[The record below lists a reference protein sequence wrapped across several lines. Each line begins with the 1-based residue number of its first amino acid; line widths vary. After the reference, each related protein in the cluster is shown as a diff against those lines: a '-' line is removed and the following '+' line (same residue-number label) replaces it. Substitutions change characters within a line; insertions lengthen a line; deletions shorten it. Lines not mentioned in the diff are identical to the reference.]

1 MFLPNVSSR
10 QHFRETSVPNL
21 NAAETISQWVIKLI
35 CAIYIWFCV
44 IPETEYIIIY
54 QSSQPKMTFVK
65 KKKKKKSSTAV
76 HSGKDCD
83 KELHGLGNL
92 LVDIPRR

>member
-65 KKKKKKSSTAV
+65 KKKKKKKQY
-76 HSGKDCD
+76 SGT
-83 KELHGLGNL
+83 
-92 LVDIPRR
+92 